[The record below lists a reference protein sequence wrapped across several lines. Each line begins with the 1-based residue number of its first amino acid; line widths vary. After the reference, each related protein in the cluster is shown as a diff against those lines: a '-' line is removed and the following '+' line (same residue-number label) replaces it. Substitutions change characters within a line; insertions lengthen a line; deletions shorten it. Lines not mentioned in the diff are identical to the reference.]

1 LKYASPR
8 SVTSMSSTP
17 PPASHPSNE
26 QPDGEMDTGA
36 DSSSQVTWDDIP
48 TDILSAS
55 TDEILTR
62 IRLIENDLK
71 VRSCLFSVFASNKI
85 SGYAVRNVT
94 FTTRAIS
101 HEGEN
106 PG

>member
-1 LKYASPR
+1 
-8 SVTSMSSTP
+8 MSSTTP
-17 PPASHPSNE
+17 PPASHPLND

-36 DSSSQVTWDDIP
+36 DSSSQATWDDIP

-71 VRSCLFSVFASNKI
+71 VRSCFISVFTSNNI
-85 SGYAVRNVT
+85 AGHAVGNIAI
-94 FTTRAIS
+94 TTRAIS

>member
-1 LKYASPR
+1 
-8 SVTSMSSTP
+8 
-17 PPASHPSNE
+17 
-26 QPDGEMDTGA
+26 MDTGA
-36 DSSSQVTWDDIP
+36 DGSSQVTWDDIP

-71 VRSCLFSVFASNKI
+71 VWSCLFSVFPSNNI
-85 SGYAVRNVT
+85 LGHAVGNVAI
-94 FTTRAIS
+94 TTRAIS